1 MMDSARWGRI
11 QKLFGGAVDLPRS
24 EQQVFLESQ
33 CAGDQE
39 LMAEVRAMI
48 EEDARGDSLLDR
60 GVSGVANQF
69 LEELGPPS
77 FKQAGPYR
85 IVRMLGEGGMGVV
98 YLAERDDL
106 GSMVAIK
113 ILRDAWLSPARRERF
128 LTEQRTLAQLNHP
141 SIARLYDANTLPDG
155 TPWFAMEYVEGV
167 PLTTYCDQLRSSVKE
182 RMELFRDVCEAV
194 QHAHLHAVIH
204 RDLKPSNVLV
214 RADGSVR
221 LLDFGI
227 AKQLDRFDA
236 PADRTRTGL
245 RLMTPAYA
253 APEQIRGDPVG
264 IYTDV
269 YSLGVVLY
277 ELLAGKLPFDL
288 ADRTP
293 GESER
298 MILEQEPGKPS
309 LIADLDVLCLKAMH
323 KDPERRYS
331 SVEALIRDIGHYL
344 RNEPVEAQPDTLR
357 YRARKFI
364 RRNRRAVTTA
374 AVVLTLVIGLV
385 AFFTVRLAIASNR
398 ALAET
403 ARTQRIQRFMLNLF
417 EGGEKESG
425 PGDNLRVITL
435 LDRGVQEAQDL
446 NSEPSVQAELYQ
458 TLGSVYQ
465 KLGKLDRADSLL
477 SSALERRIFLFG
489 KDSAEA
495 ADSLIALGLLRIDQE
510 QLPEAERLIR
520 EGLAT
525 AKRHMPVGDSALAK
539 ATTALGRVLEERG
552 SYDQAVP
559 VLEDAVKLSSKESPK
574 QGSVNPDLADS
585 LNELASVHFY
595 AGRYKVADSLFRR
608 VLQMHRQLH
617 GDRHP
622 LVADALINIGAV
634 QQDLGYY
641 KEAEMLDRQ
650 ALEINQAY
658 YGSDHPQI
666 AHNLTVLA
674 RALIHQKRFE
684 EAEAALEKALPIEE
698 RAYGPV
704 SRQVASTLNE
714 LGNAAMSRY
723 QYELAEPR
731 FRRMLDIYR
740 AVYNSHHYL
749 IGIALSNL
757 AGAYAGRKEY
767 DRAEQ
772 FYRDAIQV
780 FADTLPADHMNMG
793 IAQIKL
799 GRALVRQLRFR
810 EAEGHLI
817 SGYAILSKQAN
828 PSLIHLQNARQDLV
842 SVYDALKQPD
852 KARRFQT
859 ELSAM
864 DGKLTA
870 R

>member
-1 MMDSARWGRI
+1 MDGARWSRI
-11 QKLFGGAVDLPRS
+11 QKLFASAVDLPSS
-24 EQQVFLESQ
+24 EQQIFLEKECGSDP
-33 CAGDQE
+33 A
-39 LMAEVRAMI
+39 LMAEVLSMI
-48 EEDARGDSLLDR
+48 DEDLRSDSLLDR
-60 GVSGVANQF
+60 GVSQVANQF
-69 LEELGPPS
+69 LGETS
-77 FKQAGPYR
+77 TFKQAGPYR

-106 GSMVAIK
+106 GSLVAIK

-167 PLTTYCDQLRSSVKE
+167 PLTEYCEQLRSSAKE
-182 RMELFRDVCEAV
+182 RLQLFREVCQAV

-214 RADGSVR
+214 RPDGTVR

-253 APEQIRGDPVG
+253 APEQIRGDRIG

-277 ELLAGKLPFDL
+277 QLLAGKLPFDL
-288 ADRTP
+288 SERTP
-293 GESER
+293 GECEKL
-298 MILEQEPGKPS
+298 ILEQEPEKPS
-309 LIADLDVLCLKAMH
+309 SIADLNVLCLTAMH

-331 SVEALIRDIGHYL
+331 SVEALIRDIDHYL
-344 RNEPVEAQPDTLR
+344 KGQPLEAQRDTLR
-357 YRARKFI
+357 YRGRKFI
-364 RRNRRAVTTA
+364 ARNRSAVLAA
-374 AVVLTLVIGLV
+374 AVVAALVVGLV
-385 AFFTVRLAIASNR
+385 AFFTVRLAIARNR
-398 ALAET
+398 AVAEA

-417 EGGEKESG
+417 EGGEKETG

-435 LDRGVQEAQDL
+435 LDRGVQEARDL
-446 NSEPSVQAELYQ
+446 NSEPAVQAELYQ
-458 TLGSVYQ
+458 TLGSIYQ

-477 SSALERRIFLFG
+477 GAGLERRVSLFG
-489 KDSAEA
+489 KDSFEA
-495 ADSLIALGLLRIDQE
+495 ADSLVALGLLRVDQE
-510 QLPEAERLIR
+510 QLPEAERLVR
-520 EGLAT
+520 EGLQT
-525 AKRHMPVGDSALAK
+525 AKRHAPLDDPSLAK
-539 ATTALGRVLEERG
+539 PTRALGRVLEERG
-552 SYDQAVP
+552 SYDQAVA
-559 VLEDAVKLSSKESPK
+559 VLEDAVRLSSK
-574 QGSVNPDLADS
+574 QGAVSPDLAES

-595 AGRYKVADSLFRR
+595 AGRYTTADSLFRR

-622 LVADALINIGAV
+622 LVADDLINIGAV
-634 QQDLGYY
+634 QEDLGYY
-641 KEAEMLDRQ
+641 SDAEKLDRQ

-658 YGSDHPQI
+658 YGSDHPQM

-674 RALIHQKRFE
+674 RTLIHESRFD
-684 EAEAALEKALPIEE
+684 EAGAALEKALPIEE

-704 SRQVASTLNE
+704 SRQVASALNE
-714 LGNAAMSRY
+714 LGNVAMKRE
-723 QYELAEPR
+723 QYDDAEPR
-731 FRRMLDIYR
+731 FRRMVDIYR
-740 AVYNSHHYL
+740 AVYKDHHYL

-757 AGAYAGRKEY
+757 AGVYIGRKEY
-767 DRAEQ
+767 ARAEQ
-772 FYRDAIQV
+772 YYREAIQV
-780 FADTLPADHMNMG
+780 FADTLPAGHMNMG

-799 GRALVRQLRFR
+799 GRALVRQSRFS
-810 EAEGHLI
+810 EAESRLI

-828 PSLIHLQNARQDLV
+828 PSSTHLQNARQDLV
-842 SVYDALKQPD
+842 SVYDALHQPE
-852 KARRFQT
+852 KAMKFQA
-859 ELSAM
+859 ELAATRA
-864 DGKLTA
+864 KPVA

>member
-1 MMDSARWGRI
+1 MMDSARWAHV
-11 QKLFGGAVDLPRS
+11 QKLFGSAVDLARS
-24 EQQVFLESQ
+24 DQQIFLARECGS
-33 CAGDQE
+33 DQA
-39 LMAEVRAMI
+39 LMDEVQAMI

-60 GVSGVANQF
+60 DVSHVANKF
-69 LEELGPPS
+69 LSDAPS
-77 FKQAGPYR
+77 FQQAGPYR

-128 LTEQRTLAQLNHP
+128 LTERRTLAQLNHP
-141 SIARLYDANTLPDG
+141 SIARLYDASTLPDG

-167 PLTTYCDQLRSSVKE
+167 PLTKYCE
-182 RMELFRDVCEAV
+182 RLSIRERLQLFREVCEAV

-214 RADGSVR
+214 RPDGTVR

-253 APEQIRGDPVG
+253 APEQIRGDRIG

-288 ADRTP
+288 SDRTP
-293 GESER
+293 GEAET
-298 MILEQEPGKPS
+298 MILEKEPEKPS
-309 LIADLDVLCLKAMH
+309 SIVDLAADLDVLCLTAMH

-331 SVEALIRDIGHYL
+331 SVEALIRDIDHYL
-344 RNEPVEAQPDTLR
+344 RSEPLEAQRDTLR

-364 RRNRRAVTTA
+364 GRNRRAVAAA
-374 AVVLTLVIGLV
+374 AVVLTLVVGLV
-385 AFFTVRLAIASNR
+385 AFFTVRLTIARNR
-398 ALAET
+398 ALDEA

-417 EGGEKESG
+417 EGGEKETG
-425 PGDNLRVITL
+425 PADNLRVITL

-458 TLGSVYQ
+458 TLGSIYQ

-477 SSALERRIFLFG
+477 SSGLERRISLSG

-495 ADSLIALGLLRIDQE
+495 ADSMVALGLLRIDQE
-510 QLPEAERLIR
+510 KLPDAERLIR
-520 EGLAT
+520 EGLEI
-525 AKRHMPVGDSALAK
+525 AKHHAPRNDPSLAK

-559 VLEDAVKLSSKESPK
+559 LLEEAVKLSSKQSA
-574 QGSVNPDLADS
+574 VNPELADS

-595 AGRYKVADSLFRR
+595 AGRYAIADSLFRR

-622 LVADALINIGAV
+622 LVADDLINIGAV

-641 KEAEMLDRQ
+641 SEAERFERQ
-650 ALEINQAY
+650 ALEINQSY
-658 YGSDHPQI
+658 YGGDHPQM
-666 AHNLTVLA
+666 AHNLTVLG
-674 RALIHQKRFE
+674 RTLIHEKRFD
-684 EAEAALEKALPIEE
+684 EAVAALEKALPIEE

-704 SRQVASTLNE
+704 SRQVASALNE
-714 LGNAAMSRY
+714 LGNAAMNRH
-723 QYELAEPR
+723 QYDDAEPY
-731 FRRMLDIYR
+731 FRRMVDIYR
-740 AVYNSHHYL
+740 AVYNNHHYL

-757 AGAYAGRKEY
+757 AGVYVGRKEY
-767 DRAEQ
+767 VRAEQ
-772 FYRDAIQV
+772 FYRDAIQA
-780 FADTLPADHMNMG
+780 FAETLPANHLNMG

-799 GRALVRQLRFR
+799 GRALVLQSRFS
-810 EAEGHLI
+810 EAEGHI
-817 SGYAILSKQAN
+817 VSGYAILSKQAN
-828 PSLIHLQNARQDLV
+828 PSSVHLQNARQDLV

-852 KARRFQT
+852 KAQRFRA
-859 ELSAM
+859 ELIAA
-864 DGKLTA
+864 K
-870 R
+870 

>member
-1 MMDSARWGRI
+1 MMDGARWTRV
-11 QKLFGGAVDLPRS
+11 QKLFGDAVDLPRS
-24 EQQVFLESQ
+24 EQQAFLERE
-33 CAGDQE
+33 CGGDQA
-39 LMAEVRAMI
+39 LLTEVLAMI
-48 EEDARGDSLLDR
+48 GEDARGDSLLDR
-60 GVSGVANQF
+60 DVSHVANQF
-69 LEELGPPS
+69 LGEAPS

-106 GSMVAIK
+106 GNLVAIK

-155 TPWFAMEYVEGV
+155 TPWFAMEYVEGI
-167 PLTTYCDQLRSSVKE
+167 PLTKYCEHLSMKE
-182 RMELFRDVCEAV
+182 RLWLFREVCEAV

-214 RADGSVR
+214 RPDGTLR

-253 APEQIRGDPVG
+253 APEQIRGDRVG
-264 IYTDV
+264 VYTDV

-293 GESER
+293 GESEK
-298 MILEQEPGKPS
+298 MILEQQPERPS
-309 LIADLDVLCLKAMH
+309 SIPDLDVLCLTAMH
-323 KDPERRYS
+323 KDPERRYI
-331 SVEALIRDIGHYL
+331 SVEALIRDIDHYL
-344 RNEPVEAQPDTLR
+344 KSEPLEAQRDTVR

-364 RRNRRAVTTA
+364 ARNRRSVTA
-374 AVVLTLVIGLV
+374 AAIVLTLVIGLV
-385 AFFTVRLAIASNR
+385 AFFTVRLTIARNR
-398 ALAET
+398 ALAEA

-417 EGGEKESG
+417 EGGEKETG

-458 TLGSVYQ
+458 TLGSIYQ

-477 SSALERRIFLFG
+477 GSALDRRISLFG
-489 KDSAEA
+489 KDSAET
-495 ADSLIALGLLRIDQE
+495 ADTLVALGLLRIDQE
-510 QLPEAERLIR
+510 RLPDAERLIR

-525 AKRHMPVGDSALAK
+525 AKRHAPRDDPSLAN

-559 VLEDAVKLSSKESPK
+559 VLDEAVRLSSKQSA
-574 QGSVNPDLADS
+574 VNPDLAAA

-595 AGRYKVADSLFRR
+595 AGRYTVADSLFRR

-622 LVADALINIGAV
+622 LVADAMINIGAV

-641 KEAEMLDRQ
+641 SEAEKFERQ

-658 YGSDHPQI
+658 YGGDHPQM

-674 RALIHQKRFE
+674 RTLIHQNRFD
-684 EAEAALEKALPIEE
+684 EAVDALEKALPIEE

-704 SRQVASTLNE
+704 SRQVASALNE
-714 LGNAAMSRY
+714 LGNVAMARE
-723 QYELAEPR
+723 QYDDAEPR
-731 FRRMLDIYR
+731 FRRMVDIYR
-740 AVYNSHHYL
+740 AVYNNHHYL
-749 IGIALSNL
+749 IGIALSNW
-757 AGAYAGRKEY
+757 AGVYMGRKQY
-767 DRAEQ
+767 ARAEQ
-772 FYRDAIQV
+772 LYQEAIQV
-780 FADTLPADHMNMG
+780 FAETLPADHLNMG

-799 GRALVRQLRFR
+799 GRALVREKRFGD
-810 EAEGHLI
+810 AEGHLT
-817 SGYAILSKQAN
+817 SGYAILAKQAN
-828 PSLIHLQNARQDLV
+828 PSVGYLQKAREDLV
-842 SVYDALKQPD
+842 SVYDALKQPE
-852 KARRFQT
+852 KAKRFQT
-859 ELSAM
+859 ELA
-864 DGKLTA
+864 A
-870 R
+870 ANPR